1 LKASLQIIP
10 GNQKSKK
17 NMNVLITDGIDPQ
30 CGQILSQNGF
40 DVTEIPKISKEELKK
55 IIGGFEK
62 LIVRSA
68 TKVTAEIIECGTN
81 LKLIGRA
88 GAGVDNIDIEAATRN
103 GIIVMNTPGG
113 NTVSAAEHT
122 CAMILSA
129 ARRIP
134 QATADLKKGNWNKKN
149 FTGIELEG
157 KTLSIIGLGKIG
169 REVASRMQA
178 FGMNTIAYDPMIPDE
193 FATHLNIELLP
204 LHENFIRA
212 DVITIHSSLNESTR
226 NLIAKDTIDLMK
238 PSVIIINCARGGIIN
253 EADLAE
259 ALESGKVAA
268 AALDVFEVEPVNPD
282 NPLLKLDTVIAT
294 PHIAASTNEAQQ
306 KVAIQIAEQIV
317 DWKRKGKLEGAV
329 NASAVELAQAP
340 GVRSYLT
347 LAEKLGATLAQM
359 APPQASKMTIRTSG
373 EFLQKF
379 SEVITAAALKGF
391 LDIHQSKDTNYI
403 NAFTMA
409 KECGINL
416 EQKFEKENPDYTN
429 LIRIELENGTAKRMI
444 GGTVLGE
451 KEVRIVMIDQ
461 FLVEFKPEGN
471 IIIYNNLDKPGVI
484 ANVTQLLLKHN
495 LNVAYIALS
504 RDEEKNV
511 AMTAI
516 VVDGDVTSEL
526 LDGIGRVNGVNVV
539 NLVSL

>member
-1 LKASLQIIP
+1 
-10 GNQKSKK
+10 
-17 NMNVLITDGIDPQ
+17 MNVLITDGIDPQ

-68 TKVTAEIIECGTN
+68 TKVTAEIIECGTK
-81 LKLIGRA
+81 LQLIGRA
-88 GAGVDNIDIEAATRN
+88 GAGVDNIDIETATRN

-113 NTVSAAEHT
+113 NTISAAEHT
-122 CAMILSA
+122 CAMILSS

-134 QATADLKKGNWNKKN
+134 QATADLKQGNWNKTK

-193 FATHLNIELLP
+193 FASHLNIELLP
-204 LHENFIRA
+204 LHENFMRA

-226 NLIAKDTIDLMK
+226 NLISKDTLDLMK
-238 PSVIIINCARGGIIN
+238 PGVIIINCARGGIIN

-259 ALESGKVAA
+259 AIESGKVPA
-268 AALDVFEVEPVNPD
+268 AALDVFETEPVNPN
-282 NPLLKLDTVIAT
+282 NPLLKLDAVIAT

-317 DWKRKGKLEGAV
+317 EWKRKGKLEGAV

-340 GVRSYLT
+340 GVQSYLT

-359 APPQASKMTIRTSG
+359 SPQDATRMTIRTSG

-379 SEVITAAALKGF
+379 NEVITAAALKGF
-391 LDIHQSKDTNYI
+391 LDIRQSKDTNYI

-409 KECGINL
+409 KDCGISL
-416 EQKFEKENPDYTN
+416 SQKFEKENPDYTN
-429 LIRIELENGTAKRMI
+429 LIRIELENGHAKRMI
-444 GGTVLGE
+444 GGTVFGD

-471 IIIYNNLDKPGVI
+471 IIIYNNIDKPGVI
-484 ANVTQLLLKHN
+484 ANVTQLLLQYN
-495 LNVAYIALS
+495 LNIAYIALS
-504 RDEEKNV
+504 RDEEKKV

-516 VVDGDVTSEL
+516 VVDGAVTKEL
-526 LDGIGRVNGVNVV
+526 LDGIRNVNGVDIA

>member
-1 LKASLQIIP
+1 
-10 GNQKSKK
+10 
-17 NMNVLITDGIDPQ
+17 MNVLITDGVDPQ

-40 DVTEIPKISKEELKK
+40 DVTEIPKISKEELKT

-68 TKVTAEIIECGTN
+68 TKVTAEVIECGTN

-134 QATADLKKGNWNKKN
+134 QATADLKKGNWNKKK
-149 FTGIELEG
+149 FTGVELEG

-204 LHENFIRA
+204 LHENFMRA

-226 NLIAKDTIDLMK
+226 NLVSKDTLDLMK
-238 PSVIIINCARGGIIN
+238 PGVIIVNCARGGIIN

-259 ALESGKVAA
+259 AIESGKVAA
-268 AALDVFEVEPVNPD
+268 AALDVFEAEPVNPD
-282 NPLLKLDTVIAT
+282 NPLLKLDAVIAT
-294 PHIAASTNEAQQ
+294 PHIAASTNEAQV

-317 DWKRKGKLEGAV
+317 EWKRKGKLEGAV
-329 NASAVELAQAP
+329 NASAVELAQVP

-347 LAEKLGATLAQM
+347 LAEKLGAILAQM
-359 APPQASKMTIRTSG
+359 ATTDASKMTIRTSG
-373 EFLQKF
+373 EFLQKC

-391 LDIHQSKDTNYI
+391 LDVRQSKDTNYI

-409 KECGINL
+409 KECGISL

-429 LIRIELENGTAKRMI
+429 LIRIELENGATKRMI
-444 GGTVLGE
+444 GGTVFGD

-471 IIIYNNLDKPGVI
+471 IIVYNNTDKPGVI
-484 ANVTQLLLKHN
+484 ANVTQLLLQHN
-495 LNVAYIALS
+495 LNVAYVALS
-504 RDEEKNV
+504 RDEEKKV

-516 VVDGDVTSEL
+516 VVDGNVAPAL
-526 LDGIGRVNGVNVV
+526 LDEISKVDGVNLV

>member
-1 LKASLQIIP
+1 
-10 GNQKSKK
+10 
-17 NMNVLITDGIDPQ
+17 MNVLITDGIDPQ
-30 CGQILSQNGF
+30 CGQILAKNGF
-40 DVTEIPKISKEELKK
+40 NVTEKPKISKEELKE
-55 IIGGFEK
+55 IIGGFDK

-68 TKVTAEIIECGTN
+68 TKVTAEILECGKK

-122 CAMILSA
+122 CAMMLSA

-134 QATADLKKGNWNKKN
+134 QATADMKQGNWNKTK
-149 FTGIELEG
+149 FSGVELEG

-178 FGMNTIAYDPMIPDE
+178 FGMKTIAYDPMIPDE
-193 FATHLNIELLP
+193 YAAKLNIELLP

-212 DVITIHSSLNESTR
+212 DFITIHSSLNESTR
-226 NLIAKDTIDLMK
+226 NLISKDTLDLMK
-238 PSVIIINCARGGIIN
+238 RGVIIVNCARGGIIN

-259 ALESGKVAA
+259 AILSGKVAA
-268 AALDVFEVEPVNPD
+268 AALDVFEIEPINPD
-282 NPLLKLDTVIAT
+282 NPLLKLEQVIAT
-294 PHIAASTNEAQQ
+294 PHIAASTSEAQE

-317 DWKRKGKLEGAV
+317 EWKRRGKLEGAV

-340 GVRSYLT
+340 GVSSYLA
-347 LAEKLGATLAQM
+347 LAEKLGAILAQM
-359 APPQASKMTIRTSG
+359 SPVQACKMTVRTSG
-373 EFLQKF
+373 EFLHTF
-379 SEVITAAALKGF
+379 NEVITAAALKGL
-391 LDIHQSKDTNYI
+391 LDVRQSKDTNYI

-409 KECGINL
+409 KECGISL

-429 LIRIELENGTAKRMI
+429 LIRIELENGTTKRMI
-444 GGTVLGE
+444 GGTVFGD
-451 KEVRIVMIDQ
+451 KEIRIVMIDQ

-471 IIIYNNLDKPGVI
+471 IIIYNNIDKPGVL
-484 ANVTQLLLKHN
+484 ANVTQLLLQHN
-495 LNVAYIALS
+495 LNVAYVALS
-504 RDEEKNV
+504 RDEEKKV

-516 VVDGDVTSEL
+516 VVDGKVMATL
-526 LDGIGRVNGVNVV
+526 LDEIRAVNGVDIA
-539 NLVSL
+539 NLVCL

>member
-1 LKASLQIIP
+1 
-10 GNQKSKK
+10 
-17 NMNVLITDGIDPQ
+17 MNVLITDGVDPQ

-113 NTVSAAEHT
+113 NTISAAEHT

-134 QATADLKKGNWNKKN
+134 QATADMKSGNWNKKK
-149 FTGIELEG
+149 FMGIELEG

-193 FATHLNIELLP
+193 FASHLNIELLP
-204 LHENFIRA
+204 LHENFMRA

-226 NLIAKDTIDLMK
+226 NLISKGTLDLMK
-238 PSVIIINCARGGIIN
+238 QGVIIINCARGGIIN
-253 EADLAE
+253 ESDLAD
-259 ALESGKVAA
+259 AIESGKVSA
-268 AALDVFEVEPVNPD
+268 AALDVFEMEPVNSD
-282 NPLLKLDTVIAT
+282 NPLLKLEQVIAT
-294 PHIAASTNEAQQ
+294 PHIAASTTEAQE
-306 KVAIQIAEQIV
+306 KGAIQIADQIV
-317 DWKRKGKLEGAV
+317 EWKRSGKLEGAV
-329 NASAVELAQAP
+329 NASAVELAQVP
-340 GVRSYLT
+340 GVQAYLT

-359 APPQASKMTIRTSG
+359 APLHANKMTVRTSG
-373 EFLQKF
+373 EFLQQF
-379 SEVITAAALKGF
+379 NEVITAAALKGF
-391 LDIHQSKDTNYI
+391 LDVRQSKDTNYI

-409 KECGINL
+409 KESGIIL
-416 EQKFEKENPDYTN
+416 EQRFEKENPDYTN
-429 LIRIELENGTAKRMI
+429 LIRIELENESAKRMI
-444 GGTVLGE
+444 GGTVFGD

-471 IIIYNNLDKPGVI
+471 IIIYNNTDKPGVI
-484 ANVTQLLLKHN
+484 ANVTQLLLQHN

-504 RDEEKNV
+504 RDEDKKV

-516 VVDGDVTSEL
+516 VVDGDVMPEL
-526 LDGIGRVNGVNVV
+526 IDEIRNVNGVAVT

>member
-1 LKASLQIIP
+1 
-10 GNQKSKK
+10 
-17 NMNVLITDGIDPQ
+17 MNVLITDGIDPQ
-30 CGQILSQNGF
+30 CGQILAQNGF
-40 DVTEIPKISKEELKK
+40 TVTERPKISKEELKG
-55 IIGGFEK
+55 IIGGFDK

-68 TKVTAEIIECGTN
+68 TKVTAEIIECGTK
-81 LKLIGRA
+81 LQLIGRA

-122 CAMILSA
+122 CAMMLSA

-134 QATADLKKGNWNKKN
+134 QATADLKQGNWNKTK
-149 FTGIELEG
+149 FSGVELEG

-178 FGMNTIAYDPMIPDE
+178 FGMKTIAYDPMIPDE
-193 FATHLNIELLP
+193 YAAKLNIELLP

-212 DVITIHSSLNESTR
+212 DFITIHSSLNESTR
-226 NLIAKDTIDLMK
+226 NLISKKTIELMK
-238 PSVIIINCARGGIIN
+238 QGVIIINCARGGIIN

-259 ALESGKVAA
+259 AILSGKVAT
-268 AALDVFEVEPVNPD
+268 AALDVFETEPVKPD
-282 NPLLKLDTVIAT
+282 NPLLKLDQVIVT
-294 PHIAASTNEAQQ
+294 PHIAASTSEAQE

-317 DWKRKGKLEGAV
+317 EWKRTGKLHGAV

-340 GVRSYLT
+340 GVSSYLA
-347 LAEKLGATLAQM
+347 LAEKLGAILAQM
-359 APPQASKMTIRTSG
+359 IPDQASKMTVRTSG
-373 EFLQKF
+373 EFLHTF
-379 SEVITAAALKGF
+379 NEVITAAALKGF
-391 LDIHQSKDTNYI
+391 LDVQQSKDTNYI

-409 KECGINL
+409 KERGISL

-429 LIRIELENGTAKRMI
+429 LIRIELETGSTKRMI
-444 GGTVLGE
+444 GGTVFGE
-451 KEVRIVMIDQ
+451 KEIRIVMIDR

-471 IIIYNNLDKPGVI
+471 IIIYNNSDKPGVI
-484 ANVTQLLLKHN
+484 AHVTQLLLQHN
-495 LNVAYIALS
+495 LNVAYVALS
-504 RDEEKNV
+504 RDEEKKV

-516 VVDGDVTSEL
+516 VVDGNVTTAL
-526 LDGIGRVNGVNVV
+526 LDEIRAVNGVDVA

>member
-1 LKASLQIIP
+1 
-10 GNQKSKK
+10 
-17 NMNVLITDGIDPQ
+17 MNVLITDGIDPQ
-30 CGQILSQNGF
+30 CGQILRQNGF
-40 DVTEIPKISKEELKK
+40 NVTEKPKISKDELKE

-68 TKVTAEIIECGTN
+68 TKVTAEIIECGTK

-122 CAMILSA
+122 CAMMLSA

-134 QATADLKKGNWNKKN
+134 QATADLKQGNWNKTK
-149 FTGIELEG
+149 FSGVELEG

-178 FGMNTIAYDPMIPDE
+178 FGMKTIAYDPMIPDE
-193 FATHLNIELLP
+193 YAAKLNIELLP

-212 DVITIHSSLNESTR
+212 DFITIHSSLNESTR
-226 NLIAKDTIDLMK
+226 NLISKDTLSLMK
-238 PSVIIINCARGGIIN
+238 QGVIIVNCARGGIIN

-259 ALESGKVAA
+259 AILSGKVST
-268 AALDVFEVEPVNPD
+268 AALDVFETEPVNPD
-282 NPLLKLDTVIAT
+282 NPLLKLEQVIVT
-294 PHIAASTNEAQQ
+294 PHIAASTSEAQE

-317 DWKRKGKLEGAV
+317 EWKRTGKLEGAV

-347 LAEKLGATLAQM
+347 LAEKLGAILAQM
-359 APPQASKMTIRTSG
+359 APSQANKMTVRTSG
-373 EFLQKF
+373 EFLHTF
-379 SEVITAAALKGF
+379 NEVITAAALKGF
-391 LDIHQSKDTNYI
+391 LDVRQSKDTNYI

-429 LIRIELENGTAKRMI
+429 LIRIELENGTTKRMI
-444 GGTVLGE
+444 GGTVFGD

-471 IIIYNNLDKPGVI
+471 IIIYNNTDKPGVI
-484 ANVTQLLLKHN
+484 ANVTQLLLRHN
-495 LNVAYIALS
+495 LNVAYVALS
-504 RDEEKNV
+504 RDEEKKV

-516 VVDGDVTSEL
+516 VVDGNVTSAL
-526 LDGIGRVNGVNVV
+526 LDEVRGVNGVDVA